1 MREDDSSGR
10 HETTQRSQTRGIIRT
25 TSEKVL
31 AFTDRLVDE
40 IEEAQ
45 HETVKETRKAVLAGE
60 PWPER
65 SPSRLAAV
73 NGIAEALL
81 PLVEGLLR
89 GMEEA
94 DICFCCYEHEHTEE
108 CAFGKILAVVH

>member
-1 MREDDSSGR
+1 MK
-10 HETTQRSQTRGIIRT
+10 TK
-25 TSEKVL
+25 EKVL
-31 AFTDRLVDE
+31 AFTDRLIGE
-40 IEEAQ
+40 IEANQ
-45 HETVKETRKAVLAGE
+45 FETVKKTREVLRRGGSLPDPPLSRAV
-60 PWPER
+60 
-65 SPSRLAAV
+65 AV

-108 CAFGKILAVVH
+108 CVLGKILAAVH